1 MNVQPVVEKV
11 TPQKA
16 EAWLNQNKT
25 NRKLREGVAEKYAD
39 DMTNSR
45 WTQCTAPIAFYKD
58 GDLADGQHRLFAVS
72 LSGVPQTF
80 IVLRDLDRKDGLN
93 IDTGLSRDLVDA
105 GRISGTDTDLSR
117 ALISAARAIAEGDA
131 QRSATSN
138 AAKLAIVE
146 EHRAAAQ
153 WAATNV
159 RRVRYLSNASVLGA
173 VGRAWYVETDH
184 AKLKRFC
191 DVLGDGFSAGDS
203 ESAAI
208 ALRNY
213 LIARTSSASTAACWR
228 DTFLKAMNAIAYFM
242 AGKKLTV
249 IKGVTDEAYPLKGK
263 GRKRGR

>member
-1 MNVQPVVEKV
+1 MQPVVEKI

-16 EAWLNQNKT
+16 EVWLNQNRT

-39 DMTNSR
+39 DMTNGR
-45 WTQCTAPIAFYKD
+45 WTRCTDPISFYRD
-58 GDLADGQHRLFAVS
+58 GDLANGQHRLFAIS

-80 IVLRDLDRKDGLN
+80 IVVRDLDRADGLN
-93 IDTGLSRDLVDA
+93 IDTGLQRDIIDA

-131 QRSATSN
+131 AKGSMSN
-138 AAKLAIVE
+138 AARLAMVE
-146 EHRAAAQ
+146 EFREPAQ
-153 WAATNV
+153 WAASNV
-159 RRVRYLSNASVLGA
+159 RRTRFLSNAAIMGA

-191 DVLGDGFSAGDS
+191 DVLGDGFSSGDT

-213 LIARTSSASTAACWR
+213 LIARGSTASSAACWR

-242 AGKKLTV
+242 QGRKLTV
-249 IKGVTDEAYPLKGK
+249 IKGVSDEAYPLKGK
-263 GRKRGR
+263 GRKRRAA